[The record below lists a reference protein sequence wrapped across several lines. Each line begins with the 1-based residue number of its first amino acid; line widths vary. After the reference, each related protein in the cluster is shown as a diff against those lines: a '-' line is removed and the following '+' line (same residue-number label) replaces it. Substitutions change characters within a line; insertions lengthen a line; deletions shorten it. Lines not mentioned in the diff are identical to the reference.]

1 MRKKAKTKQGHSTVV
16 QPHHVQYASLDG
28 KTPEI
33 VVRVW
38 KGEHWLLTWMNRR
51 KRISKGF
58 IFSLKFF
65 IEKNEKYA
73 EELK

>member
-1 MRKKAKTKQGHSTVV
+1 MQE
-16 QPHHVQYASLDG
+16 HHVQYASLDG
-28 KTPEI
+28 KIPEI
-33 VVRVW
+33 VVKVW

-58 IFSLKFF
+58 IFSLKYF
-65 IEKNEKYA
+65 IEKQEKYA